1 MKKIFS
7 YVLGVCVMLGSVMPL
22 VAKPISVKI
31 GDKGPAG
38 GLVFR
43 IEGSVAWEVSEF
55 LGNKQWQEAFAV
67 CTAHR
72 QNSFRDWYLPSKE
85 EHYLIYQNLGRS
97 GKFRTSNWFWSSS
110 TSGGRA
116 YISILTNGNSMLM
129 DKDRSYAVCAVR
141 SFNLR

>member
-7 YVLGVCVMLGSVMPL
+7 SILVICFMFGSAKAAE
-22 VAKPISVKI
+22 AKPASIRI

-55 LGNKQWQEAFAV
+55 LGNKKWEEAFAV

-72 QNSFRDWYLPSKE
+72 QNGFRDWYLPSKE
-85 EHYLIYQNLGRS
+85 EHYWIYQNLGRT
-97 GKFRTSNWFWSSS
+97 GKFRTGNWFWSSS

-116 YISILTNGNSMLM
+116 YISLLTNGNSMLM
-129 DKDRSYAVCAVR
+129 DKDCSYGVCAVR
-141 SFNLR
+141 SFNLK